1 MKTRISFNVKINV
14 KLARVTN
21 TDGKEVTLTVQLQ
34 FIDSCWFVE
43 SSLEKLV
50 FNLDDDQCKNFTWLY
65 TKDEVSEFVR
75 CKGIYPGQCMDS
87 WEKFEEKRYH

>member
-1 MKTRISFNVKINV
+1 M
-14 KLARVTN
+14 
-21 TDGKEVTLTVQLQ
+21 
-34 FIDSCWFVE
+34 E

-50 FNLDDDQCKNFTWLY
+50 FNLDDDQCKNFTWLF

-75 CKGIYPGQCMDS
+75 CKGIYPGQYMDS